1 MTKKSSLSV
10 KKADGSYT
18 DRKLHEEILAGS
30 DDTRLRINSAKRA
43 IAKLG
48 LTMEEAETLFSV
60 TIPSKR

>member
-1 MTKKSSLSV
+1 MTKRSTFNV
-10 KKADGSYT
+10 QKADGSYT

-30 DDTRLRINSAKRA
+30 DDTRLRIYSAKRA

-60 TIPSKR
+60 TIPSER